1 MIFRKDTQLPRR
13 PQDVLKGQCICCFLS
28 LCHCVIVIGNTDL
41 PQRPQDDLKARDSCW
56 SRSSKLHLI
65 HQLCQQLHS
74 VTVYH
79 DKDDGDNDF
88 NDFDD
93 VDFDLGS
100 AQHPFSLP
108 GPSLENKNQG
118 I

>member
-1 MIFRKDTQLPRR
+1 MFWKANVFVVFYRY
-13 PQDVLKGQCICCFLS
+13 
-28 LCHCVIVIGNTDL
+28 VIVSLLLEIQTCL
-41 PQRPQDDLKARDSCW
+41 DDLRMIWKPEIVVGAEVQNCIWSASYANSYTLLQFMDDS
-56 SRSSKLHLI
+56 
-65 HQLCQQLHS
+65 
-74 VTVYH
+74 
-79 DKDDGDNDF
+79 D